1 MERVL
6 HVARSPADIRT
17 APVSV
22 PVPISLRTERNT
34 PLEARRIR
42 KRDRARRRTR
52 RDLRTHH
59 SRRRAMVAAGDVPSA
74 AAAPPNRSRSQCGI
88 QQPRVPALK
97 SNRRAHRNSRALRA
111 RDTRR
116 TAVHRRA
123 SSVKNCE
130 AHWRAHWTGA
140 HWTGKPRS
148 QFCRGA
154 VPVLNWCPSTGA
166 HWGAHWTGAHWTG
179 KPRSQF
185 CRGDVPVLNWC
196 PSSGLDWTIGRRP
209 GLRLL
214 NRHGLVQLDFVHAGH
229 RW

>member
-130 AHWRAHWTGA
+130 AHWRAHWTG
-140 HWTGKPRS
+140 KPRS

-154 VPVLNWCPSTGA
+154 VPVLNWCPSRESALDRERIGQA
-166 HWGAHWTGAHWTG
+166 
-179 KPRSQF
+179 SQDHNSVAEL
-185 CRGDVPVLNWC
+185 CLSSIGVLRVV
-196 PSSGLDWTIGRRP
+196 SIGR
-209 GLRLL
+209 
-214 NRHGLVQLDFVHAGH
+214 LDAAQD
-229 RW
+229 RDY

>member
-130 AHWRAHWTGA
+130 AHWRAHWTG
-140 HWTGKPRS
+140 KPRS

-166 HWGAHWTGAHWTG
+166 HWGAHWTG

-185 CRGDVPVLNWC
+185 CRGAVPVLNWC

-209 GLRLL
+209 GPRLL

>member
-166 HWGAHWTGAHWTG
+166 HWTERIGQASQDHDSVGDMCLSSIGEGGAPFRVLLTL
-179 KPRSQF
+179 R
-185 CRGDVPVLNWC
+185 RGGSVRASW
-196 PSSGLDWTIGRRP
+196 
-209 GLRLL
+209 LL
-214 NRHGLVQLDFVHAGH
+214 KS
-229 RW
+229 

>member
-130 AHWRAHWTGA
+130 AHWRAHWTG
-140 HWTGKPRS
+140 KPRS

-154 VPVLNWCPSTGA
+154 VPVLNWCPSRESALDRERIGQA
-166 HWGAHWTGAHWTG
+166 
-179 KPRSQF
+179 SQDHNSVAEM
-185 CRGDVPVLNWC
+185 CLSSIGVLRVV
-196 PSSGLDWTIGRRP
+196 SIGR
-209 GLRLL
+209 
-214 NRHGLVQLDFVHAGH
+214 LDAAQD
-229 RW
+229 RDY